1 MKHINIMETKLETNE
16 LDELINIVRNK
27 VHESENSPWL
37 GLYKGILS
45 KLIKM
50 FDESFEA
57 H

>member
-1 MKHINIMETKLETNE
+1 METKLETNE